1 MLNHLSNDKLKTITA
16 KIDIQSK
23 VRRLSFKK
31 TQEKDNRQEVD
42 QQERKKEKSDRSLEE
57 IPYPTVRSQIQE
69 DSA

>member
-23 VRRLSFKK
+23 ARRLSFKK

-57 IPYPTVRSQIQE
+57 IPYPKVRSQIQE

>member
-1 MLNHLSNDKLKTITA
+1 MLNHLSNDKLKTITV

-42 QQERKKEKSDRSLEE
+42 
-57 IPYPTVRSQIQE
+57 
-69 DSA
+69 

>member
-23 VRRLSFKK
+23 ARRLSFKK

-42 QQERKKEKSDRSLEE
+42 
-57 IPYPTVRSQIQE
+57 
-69 DSA
+69 